1 MSRTPLLLLLLS
13 ACADKAIEVRLEVPN
28 ATVGA
33 QYSPACTASV
43 EVWLN
48 GANYPID
55 EEDSSRNC
63 VSLEGRP
70 HATWNELLGSV
81 RGQYSA
87 DMPDS
92 GLGGIEV
99 YGFTGPC
106 SAGSINDYDLTFYS
120 HTKYE
125 GGDTFIAPI
134 TPNLSCEQQDVKVR
148 AVDLLK
154 LLKTNQCAQALWTG
168 GGKLAVTTLSPYP
181 WDEST
186 DWWGGQYGGTIAADS
201 TASFR
206 GFYKAGPA
214 SCLAI
219 SSYTGKWE
227 AISCVGPA
235 EQRACATGT
244 ELEAPMIP
252 IGVAAASQDLN
263 KTTKWGALVIGA
275 VWNTTP
281 LAGAI
286 VSIDPAYKDMG
297 EIVYFDMPAG
307 VENGVGGLTPRA
319 GTSTG
324 PSGLFGVY
332 TESVIK
338 INITQNGRTVSR
350 TVGGYEYEYA
360 QVALIKM

>member
-1 MSRTPLLLLLLS
+1 MRTWLPLLLLS
-13 ACADKAIEVRLEVPN
+13 ACADEAIEVRLEVPN
-28 ATVGA
+28 ATLGA
-33 QYSPACTASV
+33 VYSPACTTAV

-48 GANYPID
+48 GANYPVD
-55 EEDSSRNC
+55 EEDSARSC
-63 VSLEGRP
+63 VSLEGKP
-70 HATWNELLGSV
+70 HATWNELLASI

-87 DMPDS
+87 AMPDS

-125 GGDTFIAPI
+125 GGSTFVAPI
-134 TPNLSCEQQDVKVR
+134 TPNLSCEPQDVKVR

-154 LLKTNQCAQALWTG
+154 LLKTNQCAQAVWAG
-168 GGKLAVTTLSPYP
+168 GGKLATTTLSPYP
-181 WDEST
+181 WNEST
-186 DWWGGQYGGTIAADS
+186 DWWGGQNGGTLAADG
-201 TASFR
+201 TATFR
-206 GFYKAGPA
+206 GLTKAGPQ

-219 SSYTGKWE
+219 ANYTGKWE
-227 AISCVGPA
+227 AISCAGPA
-235 EQRACATGT
+235 DQRACATGT

-252 IGVAAASQDLN
+252 LAVAAASQDLA
-263 KTTKWGALVIGA
+263 KTTKWRALVIGA
-275 VWNTTP
+275 VWNATP
-281 LAGAI
+281 LAGA
-286 VSIDPAYKDMG
+286 VVTIDAAYKDMG

-307 VENGVGGLTPRA
+307 VETGVGALTPRA

-332 TESVIK
+332 TGSVVK
-338 INITQNGRTVSR
+338 INITQNGKTVQR
-350 TVGGYEYEYA
+350 TVGGYQYIFS